1 MKFLF
6 RLKKHPVKGAK
17 QTQRNLKTV
26 LKLHYNLRII
36 SGSCNPFN
44 IKYPPE

>member
-6 RLKKHPVKGAK
+6 RLKKAPVKGAK

-26 LKLHYNLRII
+26 LKLHYNLRTIP
-36 SGSCNPFN
+36 GSCNPFN
-44 IKYPPE
+44 IKNPPE